1 MRHPSLQVLLL
12 NANNFEGEIPKFPQ
26 VLPSCVSCVV
36 LYRVSRVACRALC
49 AGLSMITHESSLF
62 QNHFISPLTVLD
74 VSDNAK
80 LSGTIGD
87 DLIASATS
95 LAYISVKGLFSRCAV
110 IPFGYPT
117 RIRS

>member
-1 MRHPSLQVLLL
+1 
-12 NANNFEGEIPKFPQ
+12 
-26 VLPSCVSCVV
+26 
-36 LYRVSRVACRALC
+36 
-49 AGLSMITHESSLF
+49 MITHESSLF

-87 DLIASATS
+87 DLLASATS
-95 LAYISVKGLFSRCAV
+95 LAYISVKGLFSRAV

-117 RIRS
+117 RIRSCNLSSDHRQPANAT